1 MSYVSGPRYSR
12 TARKKK
18 SNKIY
23 NILIAIVFLLIIFF
37 SVKLFFGSSSTA
49 PASTNNDENPVV
61 GDSQENKEPEEEET
75 GVKEEEPEEQS
86 NESEEEQPATEEN
99 NEEEE
104 PVTMEEE
111 PSDDETIIRTLTGNW
126 EPVGTS
132 QQEPHASV
140 YDENH
145 VDWSEKILAINRA
158 LGVQKDDYTLWFL
171 GNGGN
176 EHAAIARVTVKASNE
191 HYRVYLQWVT
201 NEGWKPVK
209 LEQTVDKNM

>member
-49 PASTNNDENPVV
+49 PATTNNDENPVV

-75 GVKEEEPEEQS
+75 GVTEEEPEEQA
-86 NESEEEQPATEEN
+86 NESEEPPATEES

-111 PSDDETIIRTLTGNW
+111 VSDDETIIRTLTGNW
-126 EPVGTS
+126 APVGTN

-140 YDENH
+140 YDPNH

-158 LGVQKDDYTLWFL
+158 LGVQENDYTLWFL

-209 LEQTVDKNM
+209 LEQTVDKDM